1 MSTAVLSETAALR
14 LRGGVFTAAL
24 LLVWVSTNP
33 FQPRLGEEV
42 AASGNIVNQIAFS
55 SMALIAL
62 GSLALIDRRALLA
75 YVTPVYGLMLAWL
88 MVSVAVSANP
98 DVSLRAFLFMLTV
111 LIIAGCAMVMPQSER
126 QFATLIGAAALIVL
140 LICYAGLAAF
150 PGVAIHSEGDALEPE
165 HAGAWRGLFD
175 HKNIAGAMMAVF
187 LMIGIYVAGA
197 RSLALGLTIA
207 GLAAV
212 FLFSTGSKTS
222 MALGPAV
229 LVLTSVA
236 AWFRST
242 LVRALLILGPLLI
255 ALSMTVGTVLSPTL
269 KTVLDGISPG
279 QTFTGRTEI
288 WDFAI
293 DRIWERLY
301 TGHGL
306 EGFWGSD
313 RVRFAEI
320 DEGQTGIAQGMVH
333 AHNSYVDAIVSM
345 GLPGFAIV
353 ILTLVLLPFWDWM
366 RAAHAPSNER
376 MALLF
381 ARIWLF
387 ALYNACLETFFFRR
401 ADPVWFALL
410 IAILG
415 LRLVATWRIREA

>member
-1 MSTAVLSETAALR
+1 
-14 LRGGVFTAAL
+14 
-24 LLVWVSTNP
+24 
-33 FQPRLGEEV
+33 
-42 AASGNIVNQIAFS
+42 
-55 SMALIAL
+55 
-62 GSLALIDRRALLA
+62 
-75 YVTPVYGLMLAWL
+75 
-88 MVSVAVSANP
+88 
-98 DVSLRAFLFMLTV
+98 
-111 LIIAGCAMVMPQSER
+111 
-126 QFATLIGAAALIVL
+126 
-140 LICYAGLAAF
+140 
-150 PGVAIHSEGDALEPE
+150 
-165 HAGAWRGLFD
+165 
-175 HKNIAGAMMAVF
+175 
-187 LMIGIYVAGA
+187 
-197 RSLALGLTIA
+197 
-207 GLAAV
+207 
-212 FLFSTGSKTS
+212 
-222 MALGPAV
+222 V

-269 KTVLDGISPG
+269 KAVLDGISPG

-353 ILTLVLLPFWDWM
+353 ILTLVLLPFRDWM
-366 RAAHAPSNER
+366 RAAQAPSNER